1 MDDIVFNSVL
11 AFVDDVMFKYDFALN
26 RDTDIRK
33 DLKIRGHDAVE
44 FLLAYA
50 KQFNVDLSNFMADEY
65 IEDEGVNL
73 IFPGNKKPLTL
84 NHLEKGII
92 IGKLDRET
100 IESI

>member
-1 MDDIVFNSVL
+1 MDDIVFNRVL
-11 AFVDDVMFKYDFALN
+11 AFVDDVLFKYDFALN

-33 DLKIRGHDAVE
+33 DLKIRGDDAVE

-50 KQFNVDLSNFMADEY
+50 TQFNVDLSNFMADEY

-73 IFPGNKKPLTL
+73 IFLTNKKPLTL
-84 NHLEKGII
+84 HHLEKGII
-92 IGKLDRET
+92 RGKLDRET